1 MTSSIYNQKWI
12 HYKDQ
17 CEAEALLEDI
27 WSGRYVQA
35 DLILE
40 ADYQKQLLEEGVI
53 SFFSNAYNAVKGKI
67 EDLATWADNKLQSFI
82 DAGLTKLQEFLQF
95 LRGRGVLKKYEARG
109 MSSVV
114 GVFKRPEYLQAGAA
128 MIMILIQKLAELGAK
143 ALMDMMTGGST
154 ALARSATWVQ
164 QNIEKVKLFIEAIK
178 NFFDPEGI
186 IDLIA
191 NAWEGSQTF
200 KQYADI
206 LIKLKADL
214 KNPMRDFESAF
225 SAMNIDTTP
234 DPVTT
239 P

>member
-128 MIMILIQKLAELGAK
+128 MIMILSQKLAELGAK
-143 ALMDMMTGGST
+143 ALMDMMTGGSA

-191 NAWEGSQTF
+191 NAWERSQTF
-200 KQYADI
+200 KTI
-206 LIKLKADL
+206 CRSS
-214 KNPMRDFESAF
+214 N
-225 SAMNIDTTP
+225 
-234 DPVTT
+234 
-239 P
+239 